1 MGALDLELGLAEKYL
16 IKYLCHRKYDNRKA
30 QGNDLKDINKMRGE
44 LWKVKRAEDYTIC
57 LKYFSAKTRC
67 NDKMNVK

>member
-44 LWKVKRAEDYTIC
+44 L
-57 LKYFSAKTRC
+57 
-67 NDKMNVK
+67 